1 MNPIER
7 DGRSLQRLLH
17 RRLSREARAHERLAR
32 RCRVL
37 AALGIH
43 EVRRLP
49 RRERA
54 DAYRK
59 LLTVLRAH
67 EGCPDALLRELND
80 LAHSEG

>member
-1 MNPIER
+1 MNVSDR
-7 DGRSLQRLLH
+7 DGRSLQRRLH
-17 RRLSREARAHERLAR
+17 QTLSREARDHERLAR
-32 RCRVL
+32 QCRVL

-59 LLTVLRAH
+59 LLDILRVH
-67 EGCPDALLRELND
+67 DGCPDALLCELND
-80 LAHSEG
+80 LAHSES